1 MKKIYNI
8 VEVELFDNNVN
19 TNIKSF
25 KTYKKAVE
33 YLNTII
39 LDSVFNYLPT
49 VFQYEYDC
57 FIDYLPDKYGVLKS
71 IRLEESEI
79 E

>member
-25 KTYKKAVE
+25 KTRKKAVE
-33 YLNTII
+33 CLNTII
-39 LDSVFNYLPT
+39 LENIFYYPQSI
-49 VFQYEYDC
+49 FQYEYDC
-57 FIDYLPDKYGVLKS
+57 FIDFLPDKYGVSKS